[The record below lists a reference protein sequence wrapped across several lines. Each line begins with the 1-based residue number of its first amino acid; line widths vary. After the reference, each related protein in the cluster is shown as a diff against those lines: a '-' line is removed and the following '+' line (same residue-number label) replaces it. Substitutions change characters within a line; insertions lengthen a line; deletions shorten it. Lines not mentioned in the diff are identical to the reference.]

1 MNISKAKRSSF
12 RYFMRTTKNG
22 SNMGDT
28 SNFDHYY
35 TDFTYDHDMT
45 CDMDNPEIR
54 KPFITKSHFLI
65 LMFCNF
71 TAREVDYDG
80 SGSSIPIINFMLLLG
95 SSLL

>member
-45 CDMDNPEIR
+45 CDMDNPDIR
-54 KPFITKSHFLI
+54 KPIITKSHLLL
-65 LMFCNF
+65 LMCNF
-71 TAREVDYDG
+71 AAREVDYEG
-80 SGSSIPIINFMLLLG
+80 SGSATTPIINFMLLLG